1 MENEMANVNQQ
12 VRSKTNQVLVVSGA
26 ILSVLPAF
34 GIEIGPEA
42 TAGIMTLI
50 GVIMRQVTKEPLS
63 DK

>member
-1 MENEMANVNQQ
+1 MANINQQ
-12 VRSKTNQVLVVSGA
+12 VRSKTNQALVITGA

-34 GIEIGPEA
+34 GIDIGEEA
-42 TAGIMTLI
+42 TAGIMTII